1 MTLKAISHLY
11 FKSYKLRV
19 NNNTYNKV
27 KYIYFRSFKGYGN
40 ILDVPISSINEADLI
55 EFQEHLKE
63 RYTNNTATCMYYILI
78 RIFDFAIKIKKLQYN
93 RAKAVKSL
101 RLNRESKVKNV
112 ISEDDFYLM
121 LKNIKKF
128 EKRTYLELIF
138 QTGIRS
144 AEARAIQWENVDFK
158 EALLIIDKSIDCK
171 KYGLFKIKPTKTK
184 SSRRVVMLDRIT
196 LSLLQKLRDSSSFNS
211 SEDFIFNKSGLP
223 HTVNFCK
230 NEVREA
236 CKLAN
241 IEYTSIHNLRHSHA
255 TNMLRKGVE
264 MAVISKRLG
273 HSDTLIT
280 ENLYIHLVPSDQTTV
295 IKQIEYRSRNALN
308 I

>member
-19 NNNTYNKV
+19 SNNTYIKT
-27 KYIYFRSFKGYGN
+27 KYVYFRSFKGYGD
-40 ILDVPISSINEADLI
+40 ILEKPLEIISESDLI
-55 EFQEHLKE
+55 EFQEHLKK
-63 RYTNNTATCMYYILI
+63 RYSNNTATCMYYILI
-78 RIFDFAIKIKKLQYN
+78 RIFDFAIKIKKMQYN

-121 LKNIKKF
+121 LKNIKNF

-144 AEARAIQWENVDFK
+144 AEARALQWKNVDFR
-158 EALLIIDKSIDCK
+158 EALLLIDKSIDCK
-171 KYGLFKIKPTKTK
+171 KYKIFKIKPTKTK

-211 SEDFIFNKSGLP
+211 SEDFVFNRLGLP
-223 HTVNFCK
+223 HPVNFCK
-230 NEVREA
+230 NEVRSS
-236 CKLAN
+236 CKLAGV
-241 IEYTSIHNLRHSHA
+241 EHTSIHNLRHSHA

-264 MAVISKRLG
+264 IAVISKRLG